1 MFDKPRTL
9 CILFLSGLAAAIASG
24 QAITTLD
31 ASQLESELVAPWLL
45 SVNGEPQKRSLQ
57 IASVREVDSGV
68 YRLEATYGLV
78 DARRGRIQLESKT
91 SPAGLVLRFSTPMAR
106 FEATR
111 QTDGSFAGTITYNN
125 GVSKPMQIRKVA
137 SDSMAGPASQE
148 QTVASKPQAADM
160 AKPIAPGTLVLP
172 MTWNYRAYSNGKPYG
187 MMYFT
192 LDEKSGEYI
201 FQVASSASMDS
212 CYRSPMK
219 AVVIGDEA
227 TLTITPIFP
236 MNGCG
241 DARFVVKTDGSG
253 GIRENKEGGVWR
265 PDGLDRVMTLKR

>member
-91 SPAGLVLRFSTPMAR
+91 SPAGLVLRFSTPMA
-106 FEATR
+106 
-111 QTDGSFAGTITYNN
+111 
-125 GVSKPMQIRKVA
+125 MQIRKVA